1 MCRQLEKLATSAPSS
16 EEVERAKRA
25 CETNVLAAL
34 EMSTVVSE
42 DIARQILSYG
52 ERINVEQFQ
61 KEVQVCP
68 CKPLSATVSPI
79 FLICAATVDCW
90 HLRVCYSQ

>member
-1 MCRQLEKLATSAPSS
+1 MLASSTPSS

-34 EMSTVVSE
+34 EMPAVVSE

-52 ERINVEQFQ
+52 ERIGVDEFR
-61 KEVQVCP
+61 KEVQVPPPLPRP
-68 CKPLSATVSPI
+68 CILPAL
-79 FLICAATVDCW
+79 
-90 HLRVCYSQ
+90 